1 MSFSGSSIQNAI
13 YIAQQPHDWPI
24 TADDWERAAEQKL
37 DAGAFGYI
45 AGGAGAET
53 TLRANVDAFGR
64 WRIRPRMLT
73 GNVIARHLGGRARP
87 ALTRTVPARSGGRA
101 LDRTRGG

>member
-45 AGGAGAET
+45 VGGAGAET
-53 TLRANVDAFGR
+53 TLRANVDLPEEAV
-64 WRIRPRMLT
+64 T
-73 GNVIARHLGGRARP
+73 
-87 ALTRTVPARSGGRA
+87 
-101 LDRTRGG
+101 